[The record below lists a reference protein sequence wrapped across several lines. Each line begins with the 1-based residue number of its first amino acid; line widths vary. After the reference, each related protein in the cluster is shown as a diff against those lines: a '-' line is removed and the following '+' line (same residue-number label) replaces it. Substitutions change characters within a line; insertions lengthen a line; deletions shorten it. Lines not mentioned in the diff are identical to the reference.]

1 MGCWDCIHP
10 SMPHHC
16 SLDGNHR
23 TQTSSCGGDSSKQQH
38 LALWQTE
45 QAVAL
50 VALELPLGLSQGKAV
65 NGVSG
70 FSSPFH
76 CTVFLIYLFGVK
88 RPTLFHKANTTL
100 LKPGRFLHKPY
111 CTSISIPFHC
121 PHPLWKCKNRQAFWQ
136 QPHWHSISYPT
147 CRENQKLNVLF
158 SVLDIV
164 SLYFH
169 LLYLQYIS
177 LPVKFN
183 KVIFIIWIA
192 T

>member
-1 MGCWDCIHP
+1 MGCRDCIRP

-50 VALELPLGLSQGKAV
+50 VALELPLGLSQGKAA

-76 CTVFLIYLFGVK
+76 FTIFLVSPFGIK
-88 RPTLFHKANTTL
+88 TSILFHEANTVL
-100 LKPGRFLHKPY
+100 LKPNGFLHKP
-111 CTSISIPFHC
+111 CRTSVSIPFHC
-121 PHPLWKCKNRQAFWQ
+121 PHPLRKCKNRRAFWQ

-164 SLYFH
+164 SLYFQ
-169 LLYLQYIS
+169 LLYLQ
-177 LPVKFN
+177 
-183 KVIFIIWIA
+183 
-192 T
+192 

>member
-1 MGCWDCIHP
+1 MGCRDCIHP

-23 TQTSSCGGDSSKQQH
+23 AQTSSCGGDSSKQQH

-76 CTVFLIYLFGVK
+76 FTVFLIYLFGIK
-88 RPTLFHKANTTL
+88 RPTLFLKASTAL
-100 LKPGRFLHKPY
+100 LKPNRFLHKPC
-111 CTSISIPFHC
+111 CTSISIRFHC
-121 PHPLWKCKNRQAFWQ
+121 PHPLRKCKNRQASWQ
-136 QPHWHSISYPT
+136 QPRWHSISYPT

-169 LLYLQYIS
+169 LFS
-177 LPVKFN
+177 LAIELF
-183 KVIFIIWIA
+183 A
-192 T
+192 S